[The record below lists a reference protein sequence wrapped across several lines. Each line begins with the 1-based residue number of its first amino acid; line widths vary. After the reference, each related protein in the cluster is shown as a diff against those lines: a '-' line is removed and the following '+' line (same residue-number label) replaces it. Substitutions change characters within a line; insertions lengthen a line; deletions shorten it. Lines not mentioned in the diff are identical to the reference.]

1 MGNSTAYPV
10 FRTTDPAEAHA
21 RAEWLRALLAHCE
34 DEVGLSAELLT
45 AADVRRMAEVLPGA
59 RFHYMDARTGPEGE
73 YLRFDLDPRTAED
86 AALEPHLPLDVQVNA
101 PAGSV
106 EERFAA
112 AVGRGRGMAAVDWH
126 GRWPDDPETGSVG
139 SPKYDGVQ
147 IVFHGDQAQWGG
159 RTEHHTVFVHVS
171 KFGDEHRA
179 RKLAA
184 AIGGEVLGEAQLGW

>member
-10 FRTTDPAEAHA
+10 LRTTDPAEACA
-21 RAEWLRALLAHCE
+21 AAERLRALLAHCE

-59 RFHYMDARTGPEGE
+59 RFHYMDARTGPAGE
-73 YLRFDLDPRTAED
+73 YLRFELDPRTAD
-86 AALEPHLPLDVQVNA
+86 DVAPAPHLPLDVQVDA
-101 PAGSV
+101 PVGSV
-106 EERFAA
+106 AERFAA
-112 AVGRGRGMAAVDWH
+112 AVGRGRGMAAVDWR

-147 IVFHGDQAQWGG
+147 IVFYGDSAQWGG
-159 RTEHHTVFVHVS
+159 WAAHHTVFVHVG
-171 KFGDEHRA
+171 KFGDEPRA

-184 AIGGEVLGEAQLGW
+184 AIGAEILGEAQLGW

>member
-1 MGNSTAYPV
+1 MGNSRAYPV
-10 FRTTDPAEAHA
+10 FRTTDPAEAYA
-21 RAEWLRALLAHCE
+21 RAERLRALLAHCE
-34 DEVGLSAELLT
+34 DEVGLGAELLT
-45 AADVRRMAEVLPGA
+45 AADVRRMAEVLPGV
-59 RFHYMDARTGPEGE
+59 RFDHLDARTGPAGE
-73 YLRFDLDPRTAED
+73 FLRFDLDPRTAED
-86 AALEPHLPLDVQVNA
+86 AAPEPHLPLDVMVDV
-101 PAGSV
+101 PTGSA

-112 AVGRGRGMAAVDWH
+112 AVGRGTAAVHWR
-126 GRWPDDPETGSVG
+126 GRWPADPETGSVG

-171 KFGDEHRA
+171 KFGDEPRA